1 MALVLAI
8 DPDRAQQ
15 DAIDRL
21 THELAG
27 HEVMVAGSAAEAVEL
42 LDSSVP
48 DLVVFPLTLPPDQE
62 RTLTNRLRALS
73 GKDPVQ
79 SLAIPLIAA
88 ESSQG
93 EFDAPETSRW
103 FYWFKPTNGENP
115 ERGLEPHRFSRQV
128 RTSLKRGRR
137 ARTRTLQVQ
146 RIRRAL
152 PSPSGIRAAG
162 CRAVK
167 ASWATAL
174 FLLRILGIGLRWTA
188 GAARTTLWPAFVR
201 GIRILYRLIGQSI
214 LWSWRLAKRLG
225 AVELPGGRRI
235 WYLTPAAALG
245 IGIAALVGIPKAK
258 AWLTASTSLGVADL
272 QSIPSGSEVFIDGN
286 RAGTTPLSAPLP
298 AGRHEVEFRYGGA
311 TKTETVDVSVGEH
324 AELRVDWK
332 RAPVGRLRVTSN
344 PDGAAVFVDGAKRG
358 FTPITLDDLTTG
370 QHVVTLKHAEGV
382 VRRTVR
388 IKTNE
393 VASLDASIFSG
404 WLALF
409 APVELQV
416 SENGRPLRLD
426 EQNQLMLTPGRH
438 ELRLAN
444 NAVGYTESK
453 IVEVRP
459 GEVTAVT
466 IAIPRTPVTVT
477 ASSAA
482 EVWID
487 GVRVGD
493 TPLVAVPV
501 EVGTREFV
509 VKSPTLGERRM
520 TTTITVRPSRI
531 EVDFAKPEL

>member
-1 MALVLAI
+1 VALVLAI
-8 DPDRAQQ
+8 DPDRTQE
-15 DAIDRL
+15 DAIGRL
-21 THELAG
+21 TQELAG
-27 HEVMVAGSAAEAVEL
+27 HDVMVAGSAAEAIQL

-48 DLVVFPLTLPPDQE
+48 DLVVFPLTLPPEQE

-79 SLAIPLIAA
+79 SLAIPLLAA
-88 ESSQG
+88 EGSQG
-93 EFDAPETSRW
+93 ESAATAGPRW
-103 FYWFKPTNGENP
+103 FYWFKPADEEAAGK
-115 ERGLEPHRFSRQV
+115 GLEPHRFSRNV
-128 RTSLKRGRR
+128 RTSLRRGRR
-137 ARTRTLQVQ
+137 ARTRTLQIQ
-146 RIRRAL
+146 RFRRAL
-152 PSPSGIRAAG
+152 PSAAG
-162 CRAVK
+162 TQAAATRIALAAWNTIRLLLRVLAICLR
-167 ASWATAL
+167 WATAVV
-174 FLLRILGIGLRWTA
+174 
-188 GAARTTLWPAFVR
+188 RTTLWPAFLR
-201 GIRILYRLIGQSI
+201 GARIFFRLAGQLIR
-214 LWSWRLAKRLG
+214 WSWQLAKRLG
-225 AVELPGGRRI
+225 AVELPGGRRL
-235 WYLTPAAALG
+235 WYATPAVVLGLGMAAFLG
-245 IGIAALVGIPKAK
+245 IPRAK

-272 QSIPSGSEVFIDGN
+272 QSNPSGSEVFIDGN
-286 RAGTTPLSAPLP
+286 RAGTTPLSAPLT

-311 TKTETVDVSVGEH
+311 TKTETVDVSIGEH

-358 FTPITLDDLTTG
+358 FTPITLDDLSTG
-370 QHVVTLKHAEGV
+370 QHVVTLRHAEGV

-388 IKTNE
+388 IKANE

-409 APVELQV
+409 APVELQL
-416 SENGRPLRLD
+416 SENGRPLKLD

-444 NAVGYTESK
+444 SAVGYTESK
-453 IVEVRP
+453 TVEVRP

-482 EVWID
+482 QVWID

-493 TPLVAVPV
+493 TPLVSVPV

-509 VKSPTLGERRM
+509 VKSPTLGERRVL
-520 TTTITVRPSRI
+520 TTITVKPSRI
-531 EVDFAKPEL
+531 DVDFAKPEL

>member
-1 MALVLAI
+1 MTFA
-8 DPDRAQQ
+8 
-15 DAIDRL
+15 
-21 THELAG
+21 
-27 HEVMVAGSAAEAVEL
+27 
-42 LDSSVP
+42 
-48 DLVVFPLTLPPDQE
+48 
-62 RTLTNRLRALS
+62 
-73 GKDPVQ
+73 
-79 SLAIPLIAA
+79 
-88 ESSQG
+88 
-93 EFDAPETSRW
+93 
-103 FYWFKPTNGENP
+103 
-115 ERGLEPHRFSRQV
+115 
-128 RTSLKRGRR
+128 
-137 ARTRTLQVQ
+137 
-146 RIRRAL
+146 
-152 PSPSGIRAAG
+152 
-162 CRAVK
+162 
-167 ASWATAL
+167 
-174 FLLRILGIGLRWTA
+174 
-188 GAARTTLWPAFVR
+188 
-201 GIRILYRLIGQSI
+201 
-214 LWSWRLAKRLG
+214 
-225 AVELPGGRRI
+225 
-235 WYLTPAAALG
+235 
-245 IGIAALVGIPKAK
+245 GIP
-258 AWLTASTSLGVADL
+258 T
-272 QSIPSGSEVFIDGN
+272 
-286 RAGTTPLSAPLP
+286 
-298 AGRHEVEFRYGGA
+298 
-311 TKTETVDVSVGEH
+311 
-324 AELRVDWK
+324 
-332 RAPVGRLRVTSN
+332 
-344 PDGAAVFVDGAKRG
+344 GAAVFVDGAKRG